1 MSKDMPVVFMMLGI
15 IVVSLA
21 ILGIAFYYGES
32 DWTWIAQQN
41 ATMVLVLITL
51 GVGLIVL
58 VGWLKGRH

>member
-58 VGWLKGRH
+58 VGWLKGRR